1 MVSVTITALFAAIL
15 ALMQVAFTLRV
26 AIYRRSNSISLG
38 DGGDKQLLSRIRAHA
53 NFIETVPMALMLLL
67 LNELSGLS
75 ADWLYALG
83 ATLVIAR
90 LLHYIAIAF
99 KTALIVR
106 VLGMMGTLLVI
117 VIGAVLLL
125 L

>member
-1 MVSVTITALFAAIL
+1 MVSVTITAMFAAIL

-26 AIYRRSNSISLG
+26 GIYRRSNSISLG

-67 LNELSGLS
+67 LNELSGMS
-75 ADWLYALG
+75 ADWLYGLG

-90 LLHYIAIAF
+90 LMHYIAIAF